1 MLPVPDPFPTAD
13 TLHLVATAAPDTVRC
28 VLRKILAAPPVVRL
42 ADNHRATVEIVLAE
56 ALNNIAEHAYADAPG
71 QVGIT
76 LTIGRAGLECDL
88 VDQGLPMPDARLPAG
103 LLPRFDPGE
112 LALLPEGGFGWHLI
126 RRLTRDLAYRRSAA
140 GNHLHFVIP
149 PESP

>member
-1 MLPVPDPFPTAD
+1 MLPVPDPFSRAD
-13 TLHLVATAAPDTVRC
+13 TLHLVATATPDAVRD
-28 VLRKILAAPPVVRL
+28 VLRKILAAPPVLRL
-42 ADNHRATVEIVLAE
+42 PDDHRATVELVLAE
-56 ALNNIAEHAYADAPG
+56 ALNNIAEHAYAEAPG

-76 LTIGRAGLECDL
+76 LPIGRAGLECDL
-88 VDQGLPMPDARLPAG
+88 VDQGRPMPEAQLPAG
-103 LLPRFDPGE
+103 LLPRFDPGD
-112 LALLPEGGFGWHLI
+112 LAQLPEGGFGWHLI